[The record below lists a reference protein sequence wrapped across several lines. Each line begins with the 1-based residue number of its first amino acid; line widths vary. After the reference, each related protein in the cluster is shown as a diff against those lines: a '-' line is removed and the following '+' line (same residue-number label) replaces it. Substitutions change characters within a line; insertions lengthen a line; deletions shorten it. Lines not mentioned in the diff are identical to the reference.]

1 MRSVLSTILLPRP
14 RSSST
19 IRSWGA
25 SLPAALAEI
34 SEEHRRIVLLR
45 DVSGMSYSEI
55 AEILEI
61 SEGTVKS
68 RLARARIALRRIL
81 LQRGNILPLA
91 PSNHEKGGETHE

>member
-1 MRSVLSTILLPRP
+1 
-14 RSSST
+14 
-19 IRSWGA
+19 
-25 SLPAALAEI
+25 
-34 SEEHRRIVLLR
+34 
-45 DVSGMSYSEI
+45 MSYSEI